1 MRFDYLHN
9 RSEKCMT
16 SFFSAN
22 VLSATRICIG
32 LLTICLICS
41 WPVNPFFRYTYI
53 GGTPLTFPIL
63 FVFSLIYVSHFHLAC
78 GKGEYLKKQYW
89 IKYKRTDLHPME
101 KTLSFFTYSLP
112 GFILHTLFIHFI
124 LLPLFILSAVA
135 SGINLN
141 LFWVAVIVLVISAFI
156 ARLIGFLTFLMYG
169 YWSLKSFL
177 ISRGLFSFYFFLS
190 GLIVPA
196 FNPIYIIYKIYKQQR
211 FGSFDISD
219 FHIYL
224 SFAIGLMTVLIIFCQ
239 ILILNNRKKRKTES
253 RK

>member
-1 MRFDYLHN
+1 
-9 RSEKCMT
+9 
-16 SFFSAN
+16 
-22 VLSATRICIG
+22 
-32 LLTICLICS
+32 
-41 WPVNPFFRYTYI
+41 
-53 GGTPLTFPIL
+53 
-63 FVFSLIYVSHFHLAC
+63 
-78 GKGEYLKKQYW
+78 
-89 IKYKRTDLHPME
+89 ME

-169 YWSLKSFL
+169 YWNLKSFL

-253 RK
+253 GK